1 MISLCSDWEF
11 TREWSAGFAHGEGRF
26 PLVDL
31 PHTAGEVPLHYA
43 KPEDYAGICGY
54 RRGLSV
60 PLEYRGKRLFLQFDG
75 AAHFAEVYLNG
86 EKLAEHA
93 CGYTA
98 FRVEITSAVR
108 YGLEN
113 RLAVRLDTPEN
124 PAVPPFGFVLDYLAY
139 GGLYR
144 EVWLDVRG
152 ADVIEDV
159 FVTTPTL
166 TRAEI
171 ALTVSGSGARRR
183 VTLLDAAGAVGGT
196 TVAVAAATFGLIFG
210 SVLGGPIARHLI
222 VKNHLREELPEGRE
236 HEEDAD
242 DAHFTTHSNRFVLGF
257 LMLAFCVG
265 LGSYVTTG
273 LTKLCGFNFPAYIGP
288 MLVAVLVRNLIDR
301 TGRIE
306 FPAAEIGTMGN
317 MFLAIFL
324 SMALSGLKLWQ
335 LVDLALPMLVCLAAE
350 VLLMVFFSILVL
362 FPLMGRNY
370 DAAMITAGFIGFG
383 MGATSN
389 AMANMQAVAR
399 RYGPS
404 PSAYFMIPMVG
415 GLFND
420 FFNAAI
426 IALSIGLL
434 S

>member
-1 MISLCSDWEF
+1 MTEIQLNMYHALALGAAMYALGLVLTKKIPVLS
-11 TREWSAGFAHGEGRF
+11 RF
-26 PLVDL
+26 CIPAPLVGGL
-31 PHTAGEVPLHYA
+31 CFAVFNTILYATGTAVITFDDTLQTVFMIMFFTTVGFTVSIPLLFKSGKA
-43 KPEDYAGICGY
+43 VIMLLILSIVMIILQNAVGSGVMALMGKNPLFGLACGSISMIGGPGTAAGIG
-54 RRGLSV
+54 
-60 PLEYRGKRLFLQFDG
+60 PD
-75 AAHFAEVYLNG
+75 
-86 EKLAEHA
+86 
-93 CGYTA
+93 
-98 FRVEITSAVR
+98 
-108 YGLEN
+108 
-113 RLAVRLDTPEN
+113 
-124 PAVPPFGFVLDYLAY
+124 
-139 GGLYR
+139 
-144 EVWLDVRG
+144 
-152 ADVIEDV
+152 
-159 FVTTPTL
+159 
-166 TRAEI
+166 
-171 ALTVSGSGARRR
+171 
-183 VTLLDAAGAVGGT
+183 LDAVGAIGGT

-210 SVLGGPIARHLI
+210 SLLGGPIARKLI
-222 VKNHLREELPEGRE
+222 VKNHLRDEVVEQVT
-236 HEEDAD
+236 EEDAD
-242 DAHFTTHSNRFVLGF
+242 DAHFTTHSNNFVYGF
-257 LMLAFCVG
+257 LLMLFCVG
-265 LGSYVTTG
+265 VGSIVTVG
-273 LTKLCGFNFPAYIGP
+273 LTKLFGFNFPIYIGS
-288 MLVAVLVRNLIDR
+288 MLVAVAVRNVIDHFK
-301 TGRIE
+301 IME
-306 FPAAEIGTMGN
+306 FPTAEISTMGN